1 MSLGEYDPMSIEL
14 DTCVE
19 LILAKRKSDAEKH
32 IHTFDDDEP
41 IIQVLQGRWGP
52 YIKMEKKNYKIPK
65 DIDAKGLNRDKCVY
79 IIQNQPKKK
88 KVKAKVKTKA
98 KKK

>member
-1 MSLGEYDPMSIEL
+1 MSIEL

-32 IHTFDDDEP
+32 IILLMMMSHYSSFARK
-41 IIQVLQGRWGP
+41 VGS

-65 DIDAKGLNRDKCVY
+65 DIDAEGLDREKCLY
-79 IIQNQPKKK
+79 IIENQPKKK
-88 KVKAKVKTKA
+88 KAKAKVKTKA